1 MLRFRFVVVVA
12 FAIVSGAGCSHT
24 SDTQKKNEARGHY
37 EVSIAIVQ
45 EAQKAGEI
53 GDNPGRDAKFREAL
67 KELLDSEKG
76 NDADPEVQLLLAQ
89 VYFLGFRRHDDAITH
104 LNKAIALKAAASISN
119 TSPAEREYPE
129 AEQTLGVVLVD
140 KGTPEAALPHF
151 EKARTNLLYSTPFFA
166 EQEMGSALFA
176 LGRHDAAAQHLGLAI
191 QQQPDLCGAYAR
203 LADVE
208 EARGDN
214 ARQQKVLGEFLARC
228 DSDRLRAAV
237 SAKLLGPAFFKLG
250 ESFLRTGDKAAA
262 VDAFRAGASRFPS
275 DPAGL
280 ECARRL
286 EMLGAS
292 LRPDAVSNGVSSG
305 G

>member
-1 MLRFRFVVVVA
+1 MLRFRFVVVAA

-45 EAQKAGEI
+45 EAQKAEEI
-53 GDNPGRDAKFREAL
+53 GDNPGRDA
-67 KELLDSEKG
+67 
-76 NDADPEVQLLLAQ
+76 
-89 VYFLGFRRHDDAITH
+89 ITH
-104 LNKAIALKAAASISN
+104 LNKAIELKAAASISN

-286 EMLGAS
+286 EMLGAL